1 MKTLLE
7 YLSDLAKDPVAQQ
20 VFKKDPEAAIAD
32 SGLGDDDKAI
42 LRTRNNAAIQ
52 AAVGQQALQTMIY
65 PTPPP
70 FIYASQP
77 PFIYAQPPFIYAQH
91 HAQQSAPFIYA
102 QQPSSYAQS
111 APFIYAQQSSSYA
124 QSA

>member
-1 MKTLLE
+1 MKTLLD

-32 SGLGDDDKAI
+32 SGLSDDDKAI

-52 AAVGQQALQTMIY
+52 AAVGQQAVQAMIY
-65 PTPPP
+65 ATPPP
-70 FIYASQP
+70 FIYAS
-77 PFIYAQPPFIYAQH
+77 QPPFIYAQH

-111 APFIYAQQSSSYA
+111 APFIYAQQSAPFIYA
-124 QSA
+124 QQPS